1 VEKQLMDRIYR
12 INKNKIET
20 SLAFVNPV
28 NPVYSGFELF
38 G

>member
-1 VEKQLMDRIYR
+1 MDRIYR
-12 INKNKIET
+12 INRRIEAG
-20 SLAFVNPV
+20 LAFVNPV